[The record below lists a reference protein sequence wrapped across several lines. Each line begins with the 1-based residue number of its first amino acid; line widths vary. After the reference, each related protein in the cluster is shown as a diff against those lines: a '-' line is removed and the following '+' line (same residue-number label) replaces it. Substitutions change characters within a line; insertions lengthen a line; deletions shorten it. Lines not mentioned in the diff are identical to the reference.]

1 MRITDLE
8 LVPVR
13 VTREMGLR
21 GPSDPEKAV
30 SECLLVFLHSD
41 AGVTG
46 LGEMSDVGF
55 AIDPA
60 TRGALRTRLMEH
72 LSGRD
77 PFELAAIQ
85 RDLNLLEW
93 EHQVLCGIDIAL
105 HDLLARALDIPLY
118 QFLGGK
124 LRDRIPFAYPLA
136 CCRLPADVDAN
147 LGRIARLQE
156 AGHRAIRYYFG
167 QDLDLDERFLGG
179 MRNRWGD
186 EVELVALD
194 ASGRFEPDQAVAAIH
209 RFAPYGPGLVES
221 PIAGRHHAPAAQF
234 DAVRGQVD
242 VAIGEHIADAATAAS
257 LHASVDVFNVGVGYA
272 GITACRKIFAMAEV
286 LGVKALAGSTVELS
300 VGTAARAHVI
310 AATPNI
316 AFPCYPSGPL
326 IYQDQVV
333 VQRVCYEAGHILV
346 PDGPGLGVEVDQE
359 RLRQQRLD

>member
-13 VTREMGLR
+13 ATREMGR
-21 GPSDPEKAV
+21 SGPSDPEKAV
-30 SECLLVFLHSD
+30 SECLLVFLRTN

-55 AIDPA
+55 PIDPPA
-60 TRGALRTRLMEH
+60 RRALRTKLMEQLH
-72 LSGRD
+72 GCD

-85 RDLNLLEW
+85 RKLSAVAW

-105 HDLLARALDIPLY
+105 HDLLARALDLPLY
-118 QFLGGK
+118 QLLGGK

-136 CCRLPADVDAN
+136 PCGIEADVEAN
-147 LGRIARLQE
+147 LGRIERLQE

-167 QDLDLDERFLGG
+167 QDLDLDERLLTL
-179 MRNRWGD
+179 MRDRWGGD
-186 EVELVALD
+186 VELVALD
-194 ASGRFEPDQAVAAIH
+194 ASGRFGPDRAIEVIR
-209 RFAPYGPGLVES
+209 RFAPYGPALVES
-221 PIAGRHHAPAAQF
+221 PIAGRHRAPAAQF
-234 DAVRGQVD
+234 DAVRAQVE
-242 VAIGEHIADAATAAS
+242 VPISEHIPDASTAAT

-272 GITACRKIFAMAEV
+272 GITACRKLFATAEV

-326 IYQDQVV
+326 VYQEQVV
-333 VQRVCYEAGHILV
+333 AQRVCYEAGHILV
-346 PDGPGLGVEVDQE
+346 PDGPGLGVEIDQE
-359 RLRQQRLD
+359 RLRRQRLD